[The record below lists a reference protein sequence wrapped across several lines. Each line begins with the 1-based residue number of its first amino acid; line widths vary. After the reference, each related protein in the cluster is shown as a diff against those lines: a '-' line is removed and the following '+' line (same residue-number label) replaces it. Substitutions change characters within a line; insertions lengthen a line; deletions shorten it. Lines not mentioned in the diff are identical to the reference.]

1 MKTPAGKEC
10 PMYYADFNRGRH
22 VQRCDLVQRNP
33 NSARWQ
39 PSDCAKCPVPEILIA
54 NASPS
59 LRLTLTIHPGL
70 AFGIGRR
77 LEVTAHCDKHNVSI
91 ADPFVGC
98 ELCNA
103 ERPGLNAF
111 LDALERGSTQDK

>member
-1 MKTPAGKEC
+1 
-10 PMYYADFNRGRH
+10 MYYADFNRGRH

-33 NSARWQ
+33 NSASWQ
-39 PSDCAKCPVPEILIA
+39 PNDCAKCPVPEILIA
-54 NASPS
+54 NASPY

-70 AFGIGRR
+70 VFGIGRR
-77 LEVTAHCDKHNVSI
+77 LEVAAHCDKHNVSVS
-91 ADPFVGC
+91 DPFVGC

-111 LDALERGSTQDK
+111 LDALERGASPEENNSS